1 MGLIPAKSP
10 GRERVSRPAEPGRC
24 WGESDPPCAS
34 VYEDGNTDGTQGG
47 DATAIANDSRSEPS
61 SDAPDPTPPD
71 GDEIASTD
79 GADRVDPPITTI
91 PVNRVRLALV
101 ASMLI
106 VSVLGGLAGQVD
118 TRTRSSRRRR
128 SRARLCGVAS
138 AAMAVMLTAATTLAA
153 PASASR
159 DNPCRA
165 TLIPICAFV
174 PILPNLDHDVDLTTD
189 PDPSTQTPNDAQP
202 PAPPIDGR

>member
-1 MGLIPAKSP
+1 MGLMPAKGQ
-10 GRERVSRPAEPGRC
+10 GRESVSRPAEPDDVG
-24 WGESDPPCAS
+24 GESDPPCAS

-47 DATAIANDSRSEPS
+47 DGTAIGNDSRSEPS

-106 VSVLGGLAGQVD
+106 VSVLGGLAG
-118 TRTRSSRRRR
+118 RSIRALDDRDGDEAGHGSVESPARRWR
-128 SRARLCGVAS
+128 
-138 AAMAVMLTAATTLAA
+138 
-153 PASASR
+153 
-159 DNPCRA
+159 
-165 TLIPICAFV
+165 
-174 PILPNLDHDVDLTTD
+174 
-189 PDPSTQTPNDAQP
+189 
-202 PAPPIDGR
+202 